1 MDLPELAKRK
11 HIFVF
16 FTAGTSGN
24 FICNL
29 LSGVQTSKKDLVIS
43 ESGNTHVNYPENRI
57 NYWGTTGGEASLDQ
71 IDESFWLECVERNF
85 NPYQIT
91 ISHSFHTVPYVRN
104 MLPDTKFFTIT
115 ADTLEEKAAAII
127 MLPSKLFFS
136 QNTNPRP
143 QRLDLLKKEQT
154 DQLQNLGVDERI
166 ITLIVESDRFSPE
179 YYYILLWLN
188 VRVRFERVLASPDRF
203 DHIPRGDMSDF
214 IKLPFSI
221 ILKHDTLSL
230 INIIQQCFNEELT
243 DLQKEYI
250 TRNFNNYCAAQNQEL
265 INSPV
270 EYYRLLEE
278 NAIKKIE
285 ELKNTYKYEYK
296 L

>member
-1 MDLPELAKRK
+1 
-11 HIFVF
+11 
-16 FTAGTSGN
+16 
-24 FICNL
+24 
-29 LSGVQTSKKDLVIS
+29 
-43 ESGNTHVNYPENRI
+43 
-57 NYWGTTGGEASLDQ
+57 
-71 IDESFWLECVERNF
+71 
-85 NPYQIT
+85 
-91 ISHSFHTVPYVRN
+91 
-104 MLPDTKFFTIT
+104 
-115 ADTLEEKAAAII
+115 
-127 MLPSKLFFS
+127 
-136 QNTNPRP
+136 
-143 QRLDLLKKEQT
+143 
-154 DQLQNLGVDERI
+154 
-166 ITLIVESDRFSPE
+166 
-179 YYYILLWLN
+179 
-188 VRVRFERVLASPDRF
+188 
-203 DHIPRGDMSDF
+203 MSDF

-285 ELKNTYKYEYK
+285 ELKNTYQYEYK